1 MARWPVPGR
10 CKRRLAVGL
19 GARRAAALQA
29 RLTAHVFAAAR
40 DSLPRAGL
48 ATAAGRPELVLAVD
62 GLAGRAA
69 RRWGRALGAERVRL
83 QGGGALG
90 VRLQRQVRRAVLEG
104 ARAVVVVGSDLPELA
119 AADLLEAFA
128 SLERV
133 PLVLGPAR
141 DGGYWLIGLAAAA
154 LAEPAGG
161 AALLFAGHRAPIRW
175 GGAQVLSQT
184 LAAAAAAGLPWHL
197 LAERGDLDRPGDLRA
212 WR

>member
-19 GARRAAALQA
+19 GARRAAAVQA
-29 RLTAHVFAAAR
+29 RLTAHVFAAAL
-40 DSLPRAGL
+40 DSRQPEGL
-48 ATAAGRPELVLAVD
+48 AIAAGRPELVLAVD
-62 GLAGRAA
+62 GLAGRGA
-69 RRWGRALGAERVRL
+69 RRWGRFLGAERVRL

-90 VRLQRQVRRAVLEG
+90 LRLRRQVLRASVEG
-104 ARAVVVVGSDLPELA
+104 AGAVVVVGSDLPELA
-119 AADLLEAFA
+119 ATDLREAFA

-141 DGGYWLIGLAAAA
+141 DGGYWLIGLAGAA

-161 AALLFAGHRAPIRW
+161 AALLFAGHRAPIPW
-175 GGAQVLSQT
+175 GGAQVLIQT
-184 LAAAAAAGLPWHL
+184 LAAAAAAGLSWHL
-197 LAERGDLDRPGDLRA
+197 LGERGDLDRPEDLRA